1 MSMRRRSLSV
11 QVARA
16 TVANMHHRL
25 AVLLLAL
32 ACASAAQ
39 ADSLRCG
46 TRLVVEG
53 TTRDQV
59 VTWCGEPTDVR
70 EHLALRAPVT
80 WYYGH
85 PLRIAGG
92 RYVEVRVE
100 IWTYNLGPNKLMRRL
115 TIEDG
120 EVVEVETL
128 GYGYRKPPAAS
139 P

>member
-1 MSMRRRSLSV
+1 MRRTDG
-11 QVARA
+11 RA
-16 TVANMHHRL
+16 
-25 AVLLLAL
+25 
-32 ACASAAQ
+32 
-39 ADSLRCG
+39 
-46 TRLVVEG
+46 
-53 TTRDQV
+53 
-59 VTWCGEPTDVR
+59 

-92 RYVEVRVE
+92 GYVEVRRDLDVQP
-100 IWTYNLGPNKLMRRL
+100 GPNKLMRRL

-128 GYGYRKPPAAS
+128 GYGCRKPPAAS